1 MARPFK
7 QGLEYFALDVNM
19 SDEVELIEAVHGLVG
34 FAVLI
39 KLFQKIYSE
48 GYFIEWQ
55 EKDQILFSNRVSDD
69 RNRVTSI
76 VSDCIKWGIFNSDM
90 YRQYGILTSRR
101 IQEQYF
107 TATYKRVKVTAIREY
122 LIIDVDDRDHVS
134 IIGVSD
140 IRNGATTKV
149 SDDSN
154 GATSRVSV
162 VQSTQSKVKQS
173 KEKVKDKD
181 LVESDATKTSKVTQ
195 SDQFDQFWAIYPRKV
210 GKKAALNI
218 WTRLKPDKDLLE
230 QILRAVEKQKKLDQW
245 TKDGGQ
251 FIPNPTT
258 WLNQGRWD
266 DELPKGNGQSRTVIG
281 KYARDNRYHA
291 PEEPDD
297 GEVRDVAYYQN
308 LTKKIR
314 EQEAANA
321 RKQS

>member
-210 GKKAALNI
+210 GKQAVFKI
-218 WTRLKPDKDLLE
+218 WTKLNPDKDLFGK
-230 QILRAVEKQKKLDQW
+230 ILQAVEKHKQSEQW
-245 TKDGGQ
+245 TKDNGQ
-251 FIPNPTT
+251 FIPNPST

-266 DELPKGNGQSRTVIG
+266 DELPQGNGKAYNQRQQAQSDR
-281 KYARDNRYHA
+281 NR
-291 PEEPDD
+291 
-297 GEVRDVAYYQN
+297 
-308 LTKKIR
+308 IR
-314 EQEAANA
+314 EDHEYDDPTDISNSPIFQAWYEKERKEA
-321 RKQS
+321 KV